1 MHLPEPLLAPL
12 RHEAQALRG
21 REAMALR
28 ERERNPRRLRQE
40 ELSGIHN
47 PFGRAGGLVD
57 AWAFLDLAESAVL
70 CDALEPVLGPD
81 ILLWDSELFLSRG
94 AWLAERAREGRYW
107 PFGTPVT
114 GALVE
119 VVLDSGECQVTPL
132 ELVPQVAPPTGETT
146 YVLRYASA
154 AARFLREGSAAPNRA
169 CALER
174 PLVNYANR
182 PLWLVRGE
190 NVAGNSLAKGYTS
203 LSPHWAAVIQDAERA
218 NRAKLAKNALNR

>member
-12 RHEAQALRG
+12 R

-57 AWAFLDLAESAVL
+57 AWAFLDLAESEL
-70 CDALEPVLGPD
+70 ICDALEPVLGPD

-94 AWLAERAREGRYW
+94 AWLAERAREGRFW
-107 PFGTPVT
+107 PFDAPLE

-119 VVLDSGECQVTPL
+119 VALDSGGWQVTPL
-132 ELVPQVAPPTGETT
+132 QQVPQVAPMLSDNV

-218 NRAKLAKNALNR
+218 NRANLARNALNR